1 MVGAEDLR
9 LKLQMLPQFNFYE
22 SHYTGAAEAAH

>member
-9 LKLQMLPQFNFYE
+9 LNLQMQPQFNFYE
-22 SHYTGAAEAAH
+22 FHYTGAAEAAH